1 MTMESNDLLKDI
13 LAHTATSKLKQFISE
28 YANDHADFRNVF
40 LEKFSPKPKPKP
52 DSKHKQPEEDYPRII
67 KKAFDEG
74 ESRSHGKYRNDYY
87 DIGFDAEAVSNKLEP
102 LLEKAR
108 YYLRHDNREEAI
120 CIAQNLIDTI
130 PDYWDENFD
139 YEGDVQVIY
148 DEAIDLLEDILNDE
162 PTTEQ
167 MELIFSWYERVIGD
181 EKHNYMGLNTS
192 LEVLENYFAAD
203 AAGGF
208 ERVLRIVDKRIAISE
223 EYEKQRAVVEKIYL
237 LEENNREAAA
247 DQTIEQYL
255 FFPDVRAIRLK
266 RLLTAERYDDAIR
279 LLQEGIQI
287 AREKK
292 TIGTVN
298 EWQKELLSIYT
309 RLNNHAKIV
318 EITKELFVE
327 GREQRA
333 CYQSLRKLTPEDE
346 WPDMLTW
353 ILQILSEKRYYDT
366 GELRADIYVEHKRW
380 DDLLQLCRNS
390 GVGMIRKYEK
400 HLRPR
405 YPKEVFSIY
414 LQYVQQQATITD
426 KEAYKRVGQTL
437 IWMKSFEGGTA
448 VVRELINQFRET
460 YKRRPYMM
468 KELDRVF

>member
-1 MTMESNDLLKDI
+1 M
-13 LAHTATSKLKQFISE
+13 SK
-28 YANDHADFRNVF
+28 
-40 LEKFSPKPKPKP
+40 
-52 DSKHKQPEEDYPRII
+52 
-67 KKAFDEG
+67 
-74 ESRSHGKYRNDYY
+74 
-87 DIGFDAEAVSNKLEP
+87 KLEP

-120 CIAQNLIDTI
+120 RIAQTLIDTI

-148 DEAIDLLEDILNDE
+148 DEAIDLLEEMLNDKLSS
-162 PTTEQ
+162 EQ
-167 MELIFSWYERVIGD
+167 IELIFSWYEKVIGD
-181 EKHNYMGLNTS
+181 KKHQYMGLNTS
-192 LEVLENYFAAD
+192 LEVLENYFASD

-208 ERVLRIVDKRIAISE
+208 DRVLRIVDQRIANTK
-223 EYEKQRAVVEKIYL
+223 EYEKERAVVEKIYL

-247 DQTIEQYL
+247 DQTIEQFL
-255 FFPDVRAIRLK
+255 SFPDVRAIRLK
-266 RLLTAERYDDAIR
+266 RLLTAERYEDAIR

-298 EWQKELLSIYT
+298 AWQKELLSIYT

-333 CYQSLRKLTPEDE
+333 CYQSLRKLTPEAE
-346 WPDMLTW
+346 WPEMLAW
-353 ILQILSEKRYYDT
+353 ILQLLSDKSFYDT
-366 GELRADIYVEHKRW
+366 GELRADIYVEHMRW

-390 GVGMIRKYEK
+390 GIGMIRKYEK

-426 KEAYKRVGQTL
+426 KEAYKRVAETL
-437 IWMKSFEGGTA
+437 KWMKSFEGGTA
-448 VVRELINQFRET
+448 VVRQLINQFRQT
-460 YKRRPYMM
+460 YRRRPYMM

>member
-1 MTMESNDLLKDI
+1 MTMESNDLLRDI
-13 LAHTATSKLKQFISE
+13 LIHTDTGKLKQFVNE
-28 YANDHADFRNVF
+28 YANDHADFRDVF

-52 DSKHKQPEEDYPRII
+52 GSKHKQPEEDYPRII
-67 KKAFDEG
+67 KKA
-74 ESRSHGKYRNDYY
+74 
-87 DIGFDAEAVSNKLEP
+87 
-102 LLEKAR
+102 R

-120 CIAQNLIDTI
+120 HIAQNLIDTI

-167 MELIFSWYERVIGD
+167 MELIFSWYEKVNGD
-181 EKHNYMGLNTS
+181 KKHQYMGLNSS
-192 LEVLENYFAAD
+192 LEQLERYFAAD
-203 AAGGF
+203 AVGGF

-279 LLQEGIQI
+279 LLQEGIEI
-287 AREKK
+287 AKEKK
-292 TIGTVN
+292 TMGTVN
-298 EWQKELLSIYT
+298 EWRKEL
-309 RLNNHAKIV
+309 
-318 EITKELFVE
+318 
-327 GREQRA
+327 
-333 CYQSLRKLTPEDE
+333 
-346 WPDMLTW
+346 
-353 ILQILSEKRYYDT
+353 
-366 GELRADIYVEHKRW
+366 
-380 DDLLQLCRNS
+380 
-390 GVGMIRKYEK
+390 
-400 HLRPR
+400 
-405 YPKEVFSIY
+405 FSIY

-448 VVRELINQFRET
+448 VVRQLINQFRET

>member
-1 MTMESNDLLKDI
+1 MTMESNDLLRDI
-13 LAHTATSKLKQFISE
+13 LIHTDTGKLKQFVNE
-28 YANDHADFRNVF
+28 YANDHADFRDVF

-52 DSKHKQPEEDYPRII
+52 GSKHKQPEEDYPRII

-74 ESRSHGKYRNDYY
+74 GSRSHGKYRNDYY

-102 LLEKAR
+102 LLDKAR

-120 CIAQNLIDTI
+120 HIAQNLIDTI

-167 MELIFSWYERVIGD
+167 MELIFSWYEKVNGD
-181 EKHNYMGLNTS
+181 KKHQYMGLNSS
-192 LEVLENYFAAD
+192 LEQLERYFAAD

-223 EYEKQRAVVEKIYL
+223 EYEKERAVVEKIYL

-279 LLQEGIQI
+279 LLQEGIEI

-298 EWQKELLSIYT
+298 DWQKELLSIYT

-380 DDLLQLCRNS
+380 DDLLHLCHKS
-390 GVGMIRKYEK
+390 GIGMIRKYEK